1 MSKIRVVVTDDSLT
15 VRKHLVEVL
24 SADPEFL
31 VVGEASNGQE
41 AVELCERLHPDVITM
56 DMAMPAMDGLAAT
69 EFIMGH
75 CPTPI
80 LIVSASVNRG
90 EVLRTFDAMAAGA
103 VDVLDKPSASSV
115 HTWDKE
121 FLDKLRL
128 VSRIKPITH
137 PRALLR
143 SRGASCPALGRQF
156 SEAPSP
162 AGGRNSAD
170 AATELLAHRSG
181 HLATEVIA
189 IGASTGGPAALA
201 HILSQI
207 PVNFPLPILLVIHLV
222 KEFAPGF
229 VRWLDRESRL
239 RVRYALEVEPLP
251 RPGEGEVIMAP
262 PGRHLVVTNECLQL
276 TTSPERNSC
285 RPSVDILFE
294 SVARVYGSR
303 AAACLLTGM
312 GADGATGLLAVRRS
326 GGFTIAQDESSSVVF
341 GMPREAIE
349 RGAAEIVLPLTE
361 FAPTLCLIAGVAA
374 NGKR

>member
-1 MSKIRVVVTDDSLT
+1 MSKIHVVVTDDSLT
-15 VRKHLVEVL
+15 VRKHLVEAL
-24 SADPEFL
+24 SADRDFV

-41 AVELCERLHPDVITM
+41 AVELCERLHPHVITM
-56 DMAMPAMDGLAAT
+56 DMAMPVMDGLAAT
-69 EFIMGH
+69 ESIMAH

-103 VDVLDKPSASSV
+103 VDVLDKPSAGEV
-115 HTWDKE
+115 RTWDRE

-137 PRALLR
+137 PRALLK
-143 SRGASCPALGRQF
+143 SRGSPPPVLERQF
-156 SEAPSP
+156 PEAPGPNRES
-162 AGGRNSAD
+162 NSAD
-170 AATELLAHRSG
+170 PGTESPAYRSRQP
-181 HLATEVIA
+181 ATEVIA

-207 PVNFPLPILLVIHLV
+207 PINFPLPILLVIHLV

-229 VRWLDRESRL
+229 VQWLDGESKL
-239 RVRYALEVEPLP
+239 RVRYALDGEPLP

-262 PGRHLVVTNECLQL
+262 PGQHLLVTSEFLQL
-276 TTSPERNSC
+276 TTGPERNSC

-294 SVARVYGSR
+294 SVARVYGSH

-312 GADGATGLLAVRRS
+312 GVDGATGLLAVRRN
-326 GGFTIAQDESSSVVF
+326 GGLTIAQDQSSSVVF

-349 RGAAEIVLPLTE
+349 RGAAEMVLPLAE
-361 FAPTLCLIAGVAA
+361 FAQALCWAAGMNTDA
-374 NGKR
+374 KR